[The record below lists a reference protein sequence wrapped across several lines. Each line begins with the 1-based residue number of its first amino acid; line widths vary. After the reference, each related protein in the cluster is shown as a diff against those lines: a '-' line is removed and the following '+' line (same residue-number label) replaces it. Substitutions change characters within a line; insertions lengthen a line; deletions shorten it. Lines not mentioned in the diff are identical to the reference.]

1 MADPQQDDPTA
12 EPPPSEE
19 ELQRR
24 LEEQLRQVRVQDLL
38 LESVA
43 SILNLSARRI
53 GKADE
58 RDLEQARIGIE
69 AVRAVVDLLEPGPRE
84 QVREAL
90 AQVQML
96 FAREAQGAGEA
107 GAGRRSAA
115 GGRGPA
121 PADARDAATRRR
133 PRAAPAAVDAA
144 WLVVIP
150 THSLKFPRL
159 AAGHCPAVFAD
170 QPLRRTSLDRFPDR
184 LRRLDRARL
193 RGRRGALRRARHAG
207 AAARSPGNERM
218 QEISGAVQE
227 GARRTSIAST

>member
-1 MADPQQDDPTA
+1 MNEQEPQSEPSPEGAGQAPPT
-12 EPPPSEE
+12 SEE

-107 GAGRRSAA
+107 APDADQPPPAAGAQAPPSPETPPPA
-115 GGRGPA
+115 GGREP
-121 PADARDAATRRR
+121 P
-133 PRAAPAAVDAA
+133 
-144 WLVVIP
+144 
-150 THSLKFPRL
+150 PRL
-159 AAGHCPAVFAD
+159 WTP
-170 QPLRRTSLDRFPDR
+170 
-184 LRRLDRARL
+184 
-193 RGRRGALRRARHAG
+193 
-207 AAARSPGNERM
+207 PG
-218 QEISGAVQE
+218 S
-227 GARRTSIAST
+227 S